1 MKFPVNILKNK
12 PLSFAEGLI
21 IGIIGVALILL
32 TFSQKDEFFSPDNHL
47 EIRLQRPNKK
57 LERPLQILRETRP
70 EVMSLYQ
77 IGNEND
83 LYFMFSTAKHV
94 GEEPMPIDSA
104 YSNYVANFTSTFTT
118 ALESGLY
125 KSGTMKL
132 YRKISFLD
140 AGDSIQTYN
149 LMIYFMKN
157 DYSNEMYELK
167 GSCGE
172 RELEYM
178 KNIMGRMAES
188 IRFK

>member
-1 MKFPVNILKNK
+1 MKFPVNILKHK

-32 TFSQKDEFFSPDNHL
+32 TFPKKDEFFSPDNHL
-47 EIRLQRPNKK
+47 EIRLHTPNKRIDK
-57 LERPLQILRETRP
+57 ALEILREARP
-70 EVMSLYQ
+70 EVMSVHQ
-77 IGNEND
+77 IGNENY

-94 GEEPMPIDSA
+94 GEEPMSIDSA
-104 YSNYVANFTSTFTT
+104 YSNYVGNFTSTFTT
-118 ALESGLY
+118 AIESGLY
-125 KSGTMKL
+125 QNGPIKL

-167 GSCGE
+167 GTCGE
-172 RELEYM
+172 REIEYM
-178 KNIMGRMAES
+178 KKTIGEMAET

>member
-1 MKFPVNILKNK
+1 MKFPVNILKHRT
-12 PLSFAEGLI
+12 LSFAEGLI

-32 TFSQKDEFFSPDNHL
+32 TSPTTDVFFSPDSHL
-47 EIRLQRPNKK
+47 EIRLQQPNKK

-70 EVMSLYQ
+70 EVMSLHQ

-94 GEEPMPIDSA
+94 GEEPMSIDSA
-104 YSNYVANFTSTFTT
+104 YSNYVGNFTSTFTT
-118 ALESGLY
+118 AIESGLY
-125 KSGTMKL
+125 QNGPIKL

-178 KNIMGRMAES
+178 KQLMRKMAES